1 MIVLPNGNGL
11 IYDSNLTTTND
22 DKTEFML
29 IETKQ
34 QLSKGNIEPY
44 LLTLERLKAKLRRR
58 AQDIFA

>member
-11 IYDSNLTTTND
+11 IYNSNLTTTND

-34 QLSKGNIEPY
+34 QLSKINIDCHCGKKFRD
-44 LLTLERLKAKLRRR
+44 LVRL
-58 AQDIFA
+58 